1 MWLGVVMED
10 IDAFLT
16 EQVSQRTNHL
26 RVRLEIVADNLEK
39 NKLSETIEKVIR
51 LFREMLA

>member
-1 MWLGVVMED
+1 MED